1 MAGKHASGKV
11 NAPKSLSEAATN
23 IIKVHQDAQL
33 LGNMKP
39 GSTLEPSGPGKRGKP
54 LTREVAQADSDAA
67 NAAGYTMETAKA
79 VHDNSVQG
87 KTAFDPYEAHA
98 RTEVPA
104 DRSEH
109 PDRVVDPRV

>member
-11 NAPKSLSEAATN
+11 STPKSLSEAATN